1 MTPKRRCCNFISVC
15 ITGNQARKPLHS
27 KEKGRTVRHKKRH
40 QFVEIGGFFVI
51 TALFID
57 FSPFFSLSEVIAIAL
72 PLLGR

>member
-27 KEKGRTVRHKKRH
+27 KEKGRTVRQKKRH
-40 QFVEIGGFFVI
+40 QFMEMGGFFVI

-57 FSPFFSLSEVIAIAL
+57 FSPFFSLSEVITIAL

>member
-1 MTPKRRCCNFISVC
+1 V
-15 ITGNQARKPLHS
+15 HS
-27 KEKGRTVRHKKRH
+27 KEKGRRVRHKKRH
-40 QFVEIGGFFVI
+40 QLVEIGGFFVI